1 MLKKII
7 IAVALIM
14 PLSLTAQEL
23 KFGHLNK
30 EALIKAMP
38 EAQKAQKELEDF
50 LLKKKTEGEKMEAQ
64 LKLDFDAYMKEAETL
79 DEAIRQTREEKLQLQ
94 QENLRVFA
102 QNAEKE
108 LALKQQELMLP
119 IEKKIYDAINKVG
132 EEQGLIYIFDDQ
144 MPLFINKAKSIDVL
158 ESVKSVVN
166 APAVKK

>member
-7 IAVALIM
+7 IAAAFIL
-14 PLSLTAQEL
+14 PLSLTAQEI

-50 LLKKKTEGEKMEAQ
+50 LLQKKTEGEKMEAQ
-64 LKLDFDAYMKEAETL
+64 LKLDLDTYMKEAETL
-79 DEAIRQTREEKLQLQ
+79 DEAIRKTREEKLQLQ
-94 QENLRVFA
+94 QENLRTFA
-102 QNAEKE
+102 QNAERE

-119 IEKKIYDAINKVG
+119 IEKKIYDALKTVG
-132 EEQGLIYIFDDQ
+132 DEQGLIYIFDDQ
-144 MPLFINKAKSIDVL
+144 MPLYISAQSVDVL
-158 ESVKSVVN
+158 PLVQKVVN